1 MVNVDKNLF
10 LLQSNNILAIA
21 SGVGSM
27 GKTWFAVTLA
37 QAVNQLHHSV
47 LVVDADNGLSN
58 ISFQTGLAG
67 KVTLDDVAEGQYCF
81 NQAILPV
88 NKKNFD
94 IVGGTAGSEILDTLP
109 TGRLQILREDL
120 IITAQNY
127 DKVIIDMPTSDKIIT
142 HFVPQNANLILVCT
156 NDPSNLVSTY
166 KFLQDAVS
174 TYKYKSLQ
182 IVVNYANSYEEG
194 LQTYS
199 TLRRA
204 CEQFIKST
212 PRLLGVI
219 RRDTRVR
226 DAIRNHAL
234 LLNRYPNSEAAED
247 MMNIAQRL
255 LGQGEDNEWKI

>member
-10 LLQSNNILAIA
+10 LRQSNNILAIA

-27 GKTWFAVTLA
+27 GKTWFAMTLA
-37 QAVNQLHHSV
+37 QAINHLQQSV

-58 ISFQTGLAG
+58 ISFQTGLSG
-67 KVTLDDVAEGQYCF
+67 TVTINDVIDGDYCF
-81 NQAILPV
+81 NQAVLSV
-88 NKKNFD
+88 KKNFD
-94 IVGGTAGSEILDTLP
+94 IIGGTAGSEILETVP

-120 IITAQNY
+120 MIMAQNY

-142 HFVPQNANLILVCT
+142 HFIPQDVNLILVCT

-174 TYKYKSLQ
+174 IYKYKSLQ

-194 LQTYS
+194 LQTYN

-226 DAIRNHAL
+226 DAIRNHVL

-247 MMNIAQRL
+247 MMNIAHRL
-255 LGQGEDNEWKI
+255 LEQGENIDGKV